1 MIKQFTLNYLNGL
14 KKAMDSLALEKIE
27 EIYQLIL
34 EALNRNSQ
42 IFIMGNGGSGAT
54 ASHFACDMNKGVKKG
69 LKKAPRVI
77 CLNDN
82 VPIML
87 AIANDISY
95 NHIFMEQLKN
105 FLIPDDLVL
114 GISCSGNSENVL
126 RAIEYANK
134 NDAKTIGITGF
145 KGGKLSQIAQT
156 VFTVPINDTQK
167 VEDIHMTLFHIIVQN
182 ISKNSSSQK
191 STPK

>member
-1 MIKQFTLNYLNGL
+1 MIKKFTLNYLNEL

-27 EIYQLIL
+27 EIFQLIL
-34 EALNRNSQ
+34 EALNRKSQ

-69 LKKAPRVI
+69 QKNASKVI

-95 NHIFMEQLKN
+95 NDIFIEQLKN

-114 GISCSGNSENVL
+114 GISCSGNSENIL

-145 KGGKLSQIAQT
+145 RGGKLSQIAQT
-156 VFTVPINDTQK
+156 VITVPINDTPK
-167 VEDIHMTLFHIIVQN
+167 VEDIHMALFHIIVQN

-191 STPK
+191 WAPK